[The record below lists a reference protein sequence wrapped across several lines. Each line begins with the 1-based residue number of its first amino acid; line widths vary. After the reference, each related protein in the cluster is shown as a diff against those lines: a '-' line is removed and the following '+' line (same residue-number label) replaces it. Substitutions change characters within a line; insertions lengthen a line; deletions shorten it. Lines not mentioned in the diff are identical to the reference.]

1 MEDMG
6 GPVGGIAK
14 EPGVGVKRVEG
25 AGAEDV
31 LGLLAG
37 TPNAACSLTSVG
49 QNFDLLRPR
58 GGHRGRHRG
67 RGSDLSYR
75 LLEASRAA
83 QMGFPEAPGRL
94 GGVGSVSASPGRV
107 RLAGV
112 TLRFAHSFREHLQ
125 SACSVPC
132 AVPGTH

>member
-1 MEDMG
+1 MEEMG
-6 GPVGGIAK
+6 GPVGGLAK

-25 AGAEDV
+25 AGSEGV

-49 QNFDLLRPR
+49 LLSCY
-58 GGHRGRHRG
+58 GRRG
-67 RGSDLSYR
+67 RGSDLSHR

-83 QMGFPEAPGRL
+83 QMGFPEAPGRI

-112 TLRFAHSFREHLQ
+112 TLRFARSFRERLQ
-125 SACSVPC
+125 SACRVPC
-132 AVPGTH
+132 AVPGPH

>member
-14 EPGVGVKRVEG
+14 EPGVGVKRVQG

-49 QNFDLLRPR
+49 LLTCYGPGEGTGDGTGDAGPTCLTASSRPR
-58 GGHRGRHRG
+58 GQRRWDSQKPR
-67 RGSDLSYR
+67 D
-75 LLEASRAA
+75 ASVVLGLFPPCRAVYA
-83 QMGFPEAPGRL
+83 
-94 GGVGSVSASPGRV
+94 
-107 RLAGV
+107 
-112 TLRFAHSFREHLQ
+112 LRA
-125 SACSVPC
+125 
-132 AVPGTH
+132 